1 MTTQPMTIGHV
12 ARRTGISIKT
22 LREYEARGLLYTRGR
37 SESNYRLFDESVLW
51 CLHVIQ
57 TLRSLGLTLKDIQA
71 IAAIYLERPDEPIG
85 PHLAAK
91 LNQALLRTEAQLR
104 ALHALH
110 HRIRAFQAAHAA
122 ELTGQQTGLL
132 FATPDPRRSC
142 AHPPLDSPPGG
153 RVYAASTASSG
164 R

>member
-1 MTTQPMTIGHV
+1 MTTQAMTIGQV

-22 LREYEARGLLYTRGR
+22 LREYEGLGLLYTRGR

-51 CLHVIQ
+51 CLQVIQ

-71 IAAIYLERPDEPIG
+71 LAALYRERPTEPIG

-91 LNQALLRTEAQLR
+91 LTQVLRRTEAQIG
-104 ALHALH
+104 ALHALQQ
-110 HRIRAFQAAHAA
+110 RIRDFQAAHAA
-122 ELTGQQTGLL
+122 ELTGKPTGVL
-132 FATPDPRRSC
+132 FATADPRRTG
-142 AHPPLDSPPGG
+142 AQPPLDSPPGG
-153 RVYAASTASSG
+153 RVYATSTSSSG